1 MKQERA
7 RAKRE
12 HLVGAAADL
21 LQDEGWSALTHRGL
35 SARSGV
41 PLASLTYY
49 FDGVDDMVAQAASE
63 LARRHLATARATVT
77 ALPRRR
83 ASAARTA
90 ALVVEVLVG
99 PDPTSQG
106 LRSLYERYLQAGRTP
121 TLAAVVRAWNAE
133 LHSLVAELLER
144 TGRPADAARVALL
157 VAALDGLLVT
167 ALAEGDDAPVAVAV
181 TAALPLV
188 PGSSWDRSAIGSET

>member
-7 RAKRE
+7 RHKKE
-12 HLVGAAADL
+12 HLVGAAAEL
-21 LQDEGWSALTHRGL
+21 LQEQGWSALTHRAL

-49 FDGVDDMVAQAASE
+49 FDGVDDLVAQAASE
-63 LARRHLATARATVT
+63 LARQHLATARATVE

-83 ASAARTA
+83 RSAARTA
-90 ALVVEVLVG
+90 ALVVQVLVG
-99 PDPTSQG
+99 PDPAPQD

-121 TLAAVVRAWNAE
+121 ALAAVVRTWNAD
-133 LHSLVAELLER
+133 LHALVAELLER
-144 TGRPADAARVALL
+144 AGRPADSDRVALL

-167 ALAEGDDAPVAVAV
+167 ALAEGSDDPVAAALA
-181 TAALPLV
+181 AALPLV
-188 PGSSWDRSAIGSET
+188 P